1 MNAAPTHTLK
11 LGTHGNLLLLVTR
24 VLQNSKMSAFNKA
37 NSALDSL
44 EKELGIDL
52 GFDFES
58 DALGNTSHSSLSK
71 SDDRSI
77 ASAPPKSATNN
88 GMIHSHWLTTFFAGS
103 LPAAQSAMLLDWAL
117 FNGERY
123 AGTSSPLPPLASRRM
138 ISPWLLLSV
147 SPPPHP
153 T

>member
-1 MNAAPTHTLK
+1 
-11 LGTHGNLLLLVTR
+11 
-24 VLQNSKMSAFNKA
+24 MSAFNKA

-123 AGTSSPLPPLASRRM
+123 AGTSVPPLRSPVCVASPSLLYYLSLLRR
-138 ISPWLLLSV
+138 V
-147 SPPPHP
+147 SDGQFVGNPRGCLGADECPAVAAVL
-153 T
+153 

>member
-1 MNAAPTHTLK
+1 
-11 LGTHGNLLLLVTR
+11 
-24 VLQNSKMSAFNKA
+24 MSAFNKA

-71 SDDRSI
+71 SDI

-123 AGTSSPLPPLASRRM
+123 AGTSVPPLRSSVCVASPSLRYYLSLLRR
-138 ISPWLLLSV
+138 V
-147 SPPPHP
+147 SDGQFVGNPRGCLGTDECPAVAAVL
-153 T
+153 